1 MSNGL
6 PRQIE
11 DILHRQSTFTRADLA
26 RIERRDRLPPGSLGP
41 DLSGIVSLGTDSQG
55 RERFTGHDM
64 LAIERGMADAAATL
78 HSRRRHV
85 IGARA
90 ADRAA
95 AGGGLQLGD
104 QQKAALRHVL
114 CGPDLSLVVGHA
126 GTGKSAMLAAA
137 QTAWRGAGYGIKGGA
152 LSGIAAEGLEQGS
165 GIESR
170 TLAAWETLWTRRR
183 DLLTARDVL
192 VIDEAGM
199 IGSRQ
204 MARLL
209 TAAAKARAKVVLVG
223 DFEQLQGIEAGA
235 AFRALVD
242 RHGAAAI
249 HDIRRQLIDWQRAAT
264 RELATGATG
273 AAIDRYAG
281 AGMVHQNPT
290 REEARLSLVAAWDA
304 ARRNGGSQIMLAHAR
319 VDVLALNLLARAC
332 RRAAG
337 ELGRDISIDTAQGPR
352 SFAAGDA
359 VMFLRNDRA
368 LKVKN
373 GTVGT
378 IERIGGGRLEIAA
391 AGRAVSVD
399 PAAYRDLA
407 HGYAATVHKA
417 QGVTVDRAFLL
428 ASPAFDR
435 HLAYVGLSRHRESV
449 CLHWAVEDF
458 RDAAQLKAVL
468 ARPGGKDTTLD
479 YLPCPAPAPG
489 LLATAWRAAV
499 TAASSL
505 FGRALRPVAIFRNG
519 GPL

>member
-1 MSNGL
+1 MSSGL
-6 PRQIE
+6 PAQIE
-11 DILHRQSTFTRADLA
+11 DILHRKSTFTRADLA
-26 RIERRDRLPPGSLGP
+26 RIERRDRMSPGSLGP
-41 DLSGIVSLGTDSQG
+41 DLPGIVPIGTDSQG
-55 RERFTGHDM
+55 RERFTGQNM
-64 LAIERGMADAAATL
+64 LAIERGMADTAATL
-78 HSRRRHV
+78 HGRSRHA
-85 IGARA
+85 IGSRAVARA
-90 ADRAA
+90 AT
-95 AGGGLQLGD
+95 GGGLQLGD
-104 QQKAALRHVL
+104 QQNAALRHVL
-114 CGPDLSLVVGHA
+114 RGPDLALVIGHA

-137 QTAWRGAGYGIKGGA
+137 RTAWRNGGYSIKGGA
-152 LSGIAAEGLEQGS
+152 LSGIASEGLEQGA

-170 TLAAWETLWTRRR
+170 TLAAWETLWTRGR
-183 DLLTARDVL
+183 DPLTARDVL

-264 RELATGATG
+264 RELATGVTG
-273 AAIDRYAG
+273 AAIERYAG
-281 AGMVHQNPT
+281 AGMAHQHPT
-290 REEARLSLVAAWDA
+290 REDARRSLVAAWDA

-378 IERIGGGRLEIAA
+378 VGRIGGGRIEIEAT
-391 AGRAVSVD
+391 GRAVSVD
-399 PAAYRDLA
+399 PTAYRDLA

-417 QGVTVDRAFLL
+417 QGVTVDRAFVL

-435 HLAYVGLSRHRESV
+435 HLAYVALSRHRESV
-449 CLHWAVEDF
+449 SLHWAREDF
-458 RDAAQLKAVL
+458 RDAAYLNAVL

-479 YLPCPAPAPG
+479 YLPAPEPAPG
-489 LLATAWRAAV
+489 LLAGAWRAASAAI
-499 TAASSL
+499 TAAFRRVPGS
-505 FGRALRPVAIFRNG
+505 APV
-519 GPL
+519 PS